1 MLKTDHRNTL
11 LAVLYGAPFV
21 WIGIQH
27 FVRPEVFLPIMPAYF
42 GWPEFWVH
50 ITGWTEVGL
59 GLGIMV
65 PRFRR
70 WAARLMVLQLCC
82 LYLANLNM
90 WLNDIPF
97 DGHQLGTVAHVVRLV
112 VQILLIGAAVWLGKT
127 VPDEHSKA
135 QR

>member
-1 MLKTDHRNTL
+1 MLKRDHQYTL

-21 WIGIQH
+21 WIGVQH

-59 GLGIMV
+59 GLGIMI

-70 WAARLMVLQLCC
+70 LASRLMVVQLCL

-97 DGHQLGTVAHVVRLV
+97 DGHHLGTVTHVVRLAI
-112 VQILLIGAAVWLGKT
+112 QLLLIGAAIGLGRT
-127 VPDEHSKA
+127 GPDSPSKA

>member
-1 MLKTDHRNTL
+1 MLKRDHRNTV

-21 WIGIQH
+21 WIGVQH
-27 FVRPEVFLPIMPAYF
+27 FVRPDVFLPIMPAYF

-50 ITGWTEVGL
+50 ITGWTEVGV

-70 WAARLMVLQLCC
+70 WAAKLMVLQLCF

-90 WLNDIPF
+90 WVNDIPF
-97 DGHQLGTVAHVVRLV
+97 DGHHLGTVTHVVRLAI
-112 VQILLIGAAVWLGKT
+112 QLLLIGAAIWLGRT
-127 VPDEHSKA
+127 VPNERSEA

>member
-1 MLKTDHRNTL
+1 MPPDRKTIA
-11 LAVLYGAPFV
+11 AVAYGSLFV
-21 WIGIQH
+21 WVGIQH
-27 FVRPEVFLPIMPAYF
+27 FARPEVFIPIVPSYI

-70 WAARLMVLQLCC
+70 VSAHLMIAQLVL

-90 WLNDIPF
+90 WVNDIPF
-97 DGHQLGTVAHVVRLV
+97 EGYRLGAVGHSVRLAA
-112 VQILLIGAAVWLGKT
+112 QAGLIAVAYWLGRRSPEPLT
-127 VPDEHSKA
+127 GS
-135 QR
+135 